1 MKVKIINI
9 ACHQIVNACF
19 GLGFSVGGRVVALLL
34 NDGNFMELINKKYK
48 GLLVI

>member
-19 GLGFSVGGRVVALLL
+19 GLGFSVEGRVVALLL